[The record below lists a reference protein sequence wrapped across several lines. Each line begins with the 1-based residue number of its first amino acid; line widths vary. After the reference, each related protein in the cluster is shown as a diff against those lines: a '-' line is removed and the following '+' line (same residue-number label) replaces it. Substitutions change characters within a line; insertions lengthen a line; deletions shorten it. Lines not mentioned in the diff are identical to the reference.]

1 MAWIASKRLLPIL
14 VALTLSVPGIVP
26 WEASAD
32 RCMAPRRMR
41 QTQHINLWLSGLPA
55 EATATHPFY
64 FAAEDAGS
72 GRFEVLA
79 GAHVCNESASVRYA
93 TAGGTATASVDFDRT
108 AGRASFTIVHTA
120 NPWTVDV
127 PVMPDGEVEAPVES
141 FRISLSRPRNGSL
154 RIPSEAPFH
163 IIDVD
168 GDDRATLAPEPYLVS
183 EVDGIV
189 GVAVFR
195 AGRATSSVTVPYQ
208 VDATGS
214 QPATPGDDFTIS
226 SANPL
231 TFGAGERVKLI
242 QIAVVNDGMPEAD
255 ESLRISLTDPS
266 PGAVSDT
273 TMTIDGE
280 IDASPPR
287 SRFHH
292 PRMGWEYEPEDYRI
306 REVHV
311 FTDDAG
317 DSGVVRLDL
326 ALRRNSTNEACA
338 WWNGGRFER
347 GECSEPRWVRMRAYE
362 PGWFYYYRIEPLIPS
377 VGTRIRSYTAF
388 ARGIDAA
395 GNVED
400 EFLAG
405 RNQNTFEVKR

>member
-1 MAWIASKRLLPIL
+1 
-14 VALTLSVPGIVP
+14 
-26 WEASAD
+26 
-32 RCMAPRRMR
+32 MAPTRVR
-41 QTQHINLWLSGLPA
+41 QTQHINLWLTGLPA

-79 GAHVCNESASVRYA
+79 GAHVCNESASVRYS
-93 TAGGTATASVDFDRT
+93 TGGGTATASVDFDPT
-108 AGRASFTIVHTA
+108 AGRANFTIVHTA

-127 PVMPDGEVEAPVES
+127 PILPDGEVEAPIES
-141 FRISLSRPRNGSL
+141 FRVFLSHPRNGSL

-168 GDDRATLAPEPYLVS
+168 GDDRATLGPEPHLVS
-183 EVDGIV
+183 EFDGIV
-189 GVAVFR
+189 DVAVFR
-195 AGRATSSVTVPYQ
+195 AGPATSTLSVPYL
-208 VDATGS
+208 VDGTGP
-214 QPATPGDDFTIS
+214 QPATPGEDFTIA

-231 TFGAGERVKLI
+231 SFGPGERVKLI
-242 QIAVVNDGMPEAD
+242 QIAVTNDGVPEAY
-255 ESLRISLTDPS
+255 ETLRISLTDPS
-266 PGAVSDT
+266 PGAVSET
-273 TMTIDGE
+273 VMTIDGE

-292 PRMGWEYEPEDYRI
+292 PRMGWEYAPDDYRI

-311 FTDDAG
+311 FTDDAD

-326 ALRRNSTNEACA
+326 ALRRNSTNGGCA
-338 WWNGGRFER
+338 WWNGERFQR
-347 GECSEPRWVRMRAYE
+347 GDCSELRWVRMPAYE

-377 VGTRIRSYTAF
+377 MGTRIKSYTAF
-388 ARGIDAA
+388 ARGIDAV

-400 EFLAG
+400 EFVAG
-405 RNQNTFEVKR
+405 RNENTFEVKRREKT